1 MRVKLCGRCPYTP
14 YDLADHYDP
23 LAALHACAKCDNEQG
38 VPNAHDLRETQRRRK
53 CSTSLSKSGLAQ
65 PSVAPFAPES
75 LASSATIRGKL
86 PSVQGSALITS
97 SPAGKATAD
106 GYGDFA
112 QPDGG
117 RGDNHLEAPCRP
129 VCRNKESAY

>member
-23 LAALHACAKCDNEQG
+23 LAALHACAKCDHEQG
-38 VPNAHDLRETQRRRK
+38 VPNEHDLRETQRRRK
-53 CSTSLSKSGLAQ
+53 CSTSLSKKSLAQ

-75 LASSATIRGKL
+75 LASSVTIRGEL

-97 SPAGKATAD
+97 IPASKATAD

-112 QPDGG
+112 RPDGG
-117 RGDNHLEAPCRP
+117 RGDHDLEAACRP
-129 VCRNKESAY
+129 VCRKKESAY